1 MKKKIFKNMF
11 LVSAVFIIISII
23 ISTMLLYTNMEYNVI
38 EGNKTDAEYIAY
50 FADEFGEE
58 YITSNS
64 IPNGR
69 RITLISSDGN
79 VIFDSEAENKDL
91 QNHLNRQEV
100 KEALE
105 SGIGSDK
112 RISDTFKETTFYY
125 AIQLKSNNILRVAT
139 TTDTIY
145 ATFANLV
152 PIAIVLSICILSVVM
167 MVSNYLTKKIV
178 SPLNE
183 LDLNEPESL
192 TIYEEMS
199 PFISRIANQNEVIKK
214 QIKNL
219 RVKQIEFE
227 TITGNMN
234 EGLIV
239 LDKSGQIISYNN
251 SALNLLEVSINDK
264 QINNVLVFNR
274 SSKFEKVVNKALEGT
289 NSECR
294 IVFEDKT
301 CQIMANPVIDN
312 DKVKGAVILIIDVT
326 ETEKRETLRREFSA
340 NVSHELK
347 TPLTSISGY
356 AEIMKSGI
364 VKEQDI
370 VKFSEIIYSEA
381 GRLIEL
387 IEDIIKVSKLD
398 EDNVQLEETSI
409 NVNDILY
416 SIVNRLKK
424 YSESKNVKIEVI
436 SKYNTIIEI
445 KGISQ
450 IVDELI
456 YNVVENAIKYNK
468 DDGKVTIT
476 ITQDYGSKNIIV
488 EDTGIG
494 IPQKYI
500 DRVFERFYRVDKS
513 HSKEV
518 SGTGLGLSIVKHSA
532 AFLGAEVLLESEES
546 KGTKVTIKF

>member
-11 LVSAVFIIISII
+11 LVSAVFIIISIL
-23 ISTMLLYTNMEYNVI
+23 ISTMLLYTNMENNVI
-38 EGNKTDAEYIAY
+38 EGNKTDAEYISY

-91 QNHLNRQEV
+91 ENHLNRLEV
-100 KEALE
+100 KEALKN
-105 SGIGSDK
+105 GIGSDK
-112 RISDTFKETTFYY
+112 RISNTFKETTFYY

-152 PIAIVLSICILSVVM
+152 PIAIVLLICILTVVM

-183 LDLNEPESL
+183 LDLNEPESI

-239 LDKSGQIISYNN
+239 LDKSGQTISYNN

-264 QINNVLVFNR
+264 QINNFLVFNR
-274 SSKFEKVVNKALEGT
+274 SSKFEKVVNKALKGT
-289 NSECR
+289 NGECSL
-294 IVFEDKT
+294 VFEDKT
-301 CQIMANPVIDN
+301 CQIMTNPVIDN
-312 DKVKGAVILIIDVT
+312 DKIKGAVILIIDIT
-326 ETEKRETLRREFSA
+326 EKEKREALRREFSA

-356 AEIMKSGI
+356 AEIIKSGI

-370 VKFSEIIYSEA
+370 IKFSEVIYSEA

-416 SIVNRLKK
+416 NIVKRLKK
-424 YSESKNVKIEVI
+424 YSESKNVTIEVI
-436 SKYNTIIEI
+436 NKTNTIIKI

-468 DDGKVTIT
+468 NDGKVIIT
-476 ITQDYGSKNIIV
+476 LTQEYGSKNIIV

-513 HSKEV
+513 HSKKV

-532 AFLGAEVLLESEES
+532 AFLGAEVMLQSEEN